1 MSIDGRRPVRP
12 QRISPRLVVDDV
24 HDQLLRLIIDGHIGA
39 ESPLSIDALARD
51 FGVSSSPVRE
61 ALTRL
66 EATGLVQRLA
76 LRGYRVAPALDAEE
90 MADLFDARI
99 LLEPTIAAAAAKRS
113 DRAGL
118 IRGLDENVADLER
131 APRGDRSGS
140 LHAYYEA
147 DREFHRA
154 IVAGTRN
161 RFLVHA
167 YDALGAHVQRFRL
180 FSGGGVTDATET
192 IAEHRAITRAIESGD
207 SLASDAAMRQHLS
220 NVKSRAL
227 SELGPS

>member
-147 DREFHRA
+147 DREFHRT

-180 FSGGGVTDATET
+180 FSGGGVTDAAET

-207 SLASDAAMRQHLS
+207 PLASDAAMLLHLT

-227 SELGPS
+227 SELDPS